1 MIMMMMTIMMCAANV
16 DKFTKSLF
24 TILECWVGLK
34 TSVETKIKKVELKLI
49 KKNESKFNIV

>member
-1 MIMMMMTIMMCAANV
+1 MMMMTIMMCAANV